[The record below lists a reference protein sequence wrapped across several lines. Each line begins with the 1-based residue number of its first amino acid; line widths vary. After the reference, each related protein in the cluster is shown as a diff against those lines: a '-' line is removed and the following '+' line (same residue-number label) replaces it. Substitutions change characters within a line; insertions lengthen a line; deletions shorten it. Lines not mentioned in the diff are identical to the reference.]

1 MCACKASEYNCKRC
15 CTPWRERVF
24 FFSYECDCTSNRF
37 AVCEALESGVI
48 LKPIFSTLLIASCH
62 FNSLKLRF
70 CVIRVF
76 VCAGRSLVV

>member
-1 MCACKASEYNCKRC
+1 MLVKHLNITARGAVLRGENGC
-15 CTPWRERVF
+15 